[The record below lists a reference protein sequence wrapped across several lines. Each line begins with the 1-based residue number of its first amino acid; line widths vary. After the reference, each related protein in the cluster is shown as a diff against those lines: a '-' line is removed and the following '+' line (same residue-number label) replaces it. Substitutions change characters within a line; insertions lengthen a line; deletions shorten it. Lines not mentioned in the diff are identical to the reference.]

1 MPSYSF
7 SPLLNVTAA
16 INSSFVCKRGGGV
29 TVLALTPVLTSVCR
43 DYSSYHR
50 FRKCSF
56 FFYIAM
62 SVVALSSLSLLLISS
77 GTASHAVCLPVC
89 ATPVDHAAL
98 RDVAEDVLDALVV
111 PPAFRPNGCNLGGE
125 IVFCRLELALRK
137 EHFEQWPRVCV
148 GKARQGKAG
157 LGNIKL
163 PQNTHSGKLRA
174 SGPAAPQA
182 LTSVTRPS
190 YRKV

>member
-43 DYSSYHR
+43 GGLQLISQIPEMLFLLLYR
-50 FRKCSF
+50 NVGRRP
-56 FFYIAM
+56 
-62 SVVALSSLSLLLISS
+62 LLSLRLISS

-148 GKARQGKAG
+148 GKARQGRSREY
-157 LGNIKL
+157 
-163 PQNTHSGKLRA
+163 QA
-174 SGPAAPQA
+174 SSKYP
-182 LTSVTRPS
+182 
-190 YRKV
+190 